1 MKYTFEKF
9 KLNEK
14 ILKSLKSLGYNI
26 PSRVQR
32 EVIPKLLKGQNLVV
46 RSKQEV
52 ERQQVLQYLYAR
64 I

>member
-32 EVIPKLLKGQNLVV
+32 EVIPKLLKGQNFIVGQN
-46 RSKQEV
+46 RKWKDSKFCNTFM
-52 ERQQVLQYLYAR
+52 R

>member
-32 EVIPKLLKGQNLVV
+32 EVIPKLLKGKNLVV
-46 RSKQEV
+46 RSKTGSGKTASFAIP
-52 ERQQVLQYLYAR
+52 L
-64 I
+64 